1 MANHS
6 VKLTV
11 DVDKLQEITINNRL
25 GSDNSWAT
33 IQEDNGPISTN
44 PTAFQITVEE
54 GDVITWSGVA
64 TRPSSGPQPVIN
76 ITKIDFKGNGANFD
90 NKKTQL
96 PEGGESTYEV
106 TAKTR
111 MEAATYDI
119 HFVIS
124 YLHRVLDPKI
134 KVIPKPH

>member
-1 MANHS
+1 MANKS

-11 DVDKLQEITINNRL
+11 DVDKLQDITQKNRL

-33 IQEDNGPISTN
+33 IQEGSGPISTN
-44 PTAFQITVEE
+44 PTQFEITVDE

-64 TRPSSGPQPVIN
+64 TRPTSGPQPVIN
-76 ITKIDFKGNGANFD
+76 ITMIDFKGNGDYFD
-90 NKKTQL
+90 SKKTHL
-96 PEGGESTYEV
+96 PEGGGSTYEV
-106 TAKTR
+106 TAKTA
-111 MEAATYDI
+111 MDTATYDI

-134 KVIPKPH
+134 KIVVKP

>member
-11 DVDKLQEITINNRL
+11 DVELLQQITQNGTL
-25 GSDNSWAT
+25 ESDNSWAT
-33 IQEDNGPISTN
+33 IQEDNRPISTN

-64 TRPSSGPQPVIN
+64 KTPTSGPQPVIN
-76 ITKIDFKGNGANFD
+76 ITMIDFKGNGANFD
-90 NKKTQL
+90 NKKTHI
-96 PEGGESTYEV
+96 PEGGGGTYEV
-106 TAKTR
+106 TAKTT
-111 MEAATYDI
+111 MDSATYDI